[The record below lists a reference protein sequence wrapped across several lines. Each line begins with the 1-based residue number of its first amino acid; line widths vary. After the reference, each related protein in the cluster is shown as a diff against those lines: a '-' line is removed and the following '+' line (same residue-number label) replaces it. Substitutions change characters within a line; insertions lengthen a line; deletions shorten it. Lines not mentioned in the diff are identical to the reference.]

1 MLAAMRRASYVVLS
15 SLGLVAAACERERGE
30 PAALPAGEQA
40 PFSSELVELELP
52 ARLGEPLVV
61 YLDAGHGAPDNEGN
75 RSSLCELE
83 QDTMHDLALDLGA
96 ALEAYG
102 GFVVVPSRTG
112 DERVPYAERV
122 ADAERVGADV
132 FLSLHS
138 DVRGQVSAWSPEP
151 GLVCR
156 ASHDAPGFTVLHSD
170 EGPAELAA
178 ARAALCAG
186 ISESMR
192 RAGFSPYDGAE
203 YVGLYAPSGPS
214 GCFVDRH
221 APDKRILVLRRPSM
235 PSVIVETH
243 NALDPREAV
252 AFRDP
257 LVREAFA
264 RAIAHALRSLPA
276 QGLSLR

>member
-1 MLAAMRRASYVVLS
+1 MRLSCLVVLS
-15 SLGLVAAACERERGE
+15 SLGLVATACERGDPGSTGTE
-30 PAALPAGEQA
+30 PASLEAPLALQ
-40 PFSSELVELELP
+40 LVELELP
-52 ARLGEPLVV
+52 THRGESIVV
-61 YLDAGHGAPDNEGN
+61 YLDAGHGAPDNSGN
-75 RSSLCELE
+75 HSSLCELE
-83 QDTMHDLALDLGA
+83 QDTMYDLALDLA
-96 ALEAYG
+96 ASLEAYG

-112 DERVPYAERV
+112 DLRVPYAERV

-138 DVRGQVSAWSPEP
+138 DVRGHVREWSPEP

-170 EGPAELAA
+170 EGSAELAA

-186 ISESMR
+186 LSDSMR
-192 RAGFSPYDGAE
+192 AAGFSPYDGAE
-203 YVGLYAPSGPS
+203 YLGLYAESGPP

-221 APDKRILVLRRPSM
+221 APDKRIMVLRRPSM

-243 NALDPREAV
+243 NALDPSEAL
-252 AFRDP
+252 AWRDP
-257 LVREAFA
+257 VVREAFA
-264 RAIAHALRSLPA
+264 RALAHALRSASA

>member
-1 MLAAMRRASYVVLS
+1 MRLARWVLLS
-15 SLGLVAAACERERGE
+15 GLGLVAAACEPADHASAGRES
-30 PAALPAGEQA
+30 A
-40 PFSSELVELELP
+40 PLEVPLVHQLVELELP
-52 ARLGEPLVV
+52 ARRGERLVV

-83 QDTMHDLALDLGA
+83 QDTMYDLALDLA
-96 ALEAYG
+96 ASLEAYG

-112 DERVPYAERV
+112 DALVPYAERV

-138 DVRGQVSAWSPEP
+138 DVRGHARDWSPEP

-156 ASHDAPGFTVLHSD
+156 ASRDAPGFTVLYSD
-170 EGPAELAA
+170 EGPPELAA
-178 ARAALCAG
+178 ARASLCAG
-186 ISESMR
+186 VTESLR
-192 RAGFSPYDGAE
+192 AAGFSPYDGAE
-203 YVGLYAPSGPS
+203 YLGLYAPSGPS

-221 APDKRILVLRRPSM
+221 AADQRIFVLRRPSM

-243 NALDPREAV
+243 NALDPNEAL

-264 RAIAHALRSLPA
+264 RALAHALRSAPA
-276 QGLSLR
+276 QAMSLR

>member
-1 MLAAMRRASYVVLS
+1 MRRACSVVLS
-15 SLGLVAAACERERGE
+15 SLALVAAACERADDGASGAE
-30 PAALPAGEQA
+30 PGALED
-40 PFSSELVELELP
+40 PFALELVELELP
-52 ARLGEPLVV
+52 AQRGERLVV

-112 DERVPYAERV
+112 DELVPYAERV

-138 DVRGQVSAWSPEP
+138 DVRGQVREWSPEP

-156 ASHDAPGFTVLHSD
+156 ASHDAPGFTVLYSD

-178 ARAALCAG
+178 ARAALCATITG
-186 ISESMR
+186 SMR
-192 RAGFSPYDGAE
+192 AAGFSAYDGAE

-221 APDKRILVLRRPSM
+221 AADKRIMVLRRPTM

>member
-1 MLAAMRRASYVVLS
+1 MRLAPLVVLS
-15 SLGLVAAACERERGE
+15 SLGLVAAACERAD
-30 PAALPAGEQA
+30 PASAGSESAPIEAPLALQ
-40 PFSSELVELELP
+40 LVELELP
-52 ARLGEPLVV
+52 AHRGERLVV

-83 QDTMHDLALDLGA
+83 QDTMHDLALDLA
-96 ALEAYG
+96 ASLEAYG

-112 DERVPYAERV
+112 DLRVPYAERV

-138 DVRGQVSAWSPEP
+138 DVRGQVREWSPEP

-170 EGPAELAA
+170 EGQPELVE
-178 ARAALCAG
+178 ARASLCAG
-186 ISESMR
+186 VSASMR
-192 RAGFSPYDGAE
+192 AAGFSPYDGAE
-203 YVGLYAPSGPS
+203 YLGLYAPSGPS

-221 APDKRILVLRRPSM
+221 AADKRIFVLRRPSM

-243 NALDPREAV
+243 NALDPNEAL
-252 AFRDP
+252 AWRDP

-264 RAIAHALRSLPA
+264 RALAHALRSLPV